1 MKSFAKFTVVIPLYN
16 HEKYIEEALLSVIN
30 QNYQIDEIIIIDDGS
45 KDGSYQKIH
54 NILSKHHQI
63 NLIRQEN
70 CGTAK
75 TLNRAIDMS
84 CSEWI
89 AVLNSDDSFLPTKIS
104 RCAEIAKEMPNVDLI
119 AGGINF
125 IDEQSNM
132 IKTGI
137 SREWMERSLDFL
149 KRSKS
154 FPISI
159 INENFIATTSNMVFK
174 KELWRDVQGFRN
186 FRYCNDLDF
195 LLRSHKNNNYFY
207 DLDYVHINYR
217 LHANNTIAED
227 VSRVRLERAFVSM
240 ENLSKLVAAETD
252 ISYVIEAVQ
261 NLKLA
266 EPMFIL
272 DIINNIY
279 NDDFTWE
286 KVENLLKNDQF
297 KRSLTF

>member
-104 RCAEIAKEMPNVDLI
+104 RCAEIAKEGYLS
-119 AGGINF
+119 A
-125 IDEQSNM
+125 QSLHE
-132 IKTGI
+132 IVVVQRQLLTQQ
-137 SREWMERSLDFL
+137 RWDQLF
-149 KRSKS
+149 S
-154 FPISI
+154 F
-159 INENFIATTSNMVFK
+159 
-174 KELWRDVQGFRN
+174 
-186 FRYCNDLDF
+186 
-195 LLRSHKNNNYFY
+195 
-207 DLDYVHINYR
+207 
-217 LHANNTIAED
+217 
-227 VSRVRLERAFVSM
+227 
-240 ENLSKLVAAETD
+240 ENL
-252 ISYVIEAVQ
+252 
-261 NLKLA
+261 
-266 EPMFIL
+266 
-272 DIINNIY
+272 INPA
-279 NDDFTWE
+279 FA
-286 KVENLLKNDQF
+286 K
-297 KRSLTF
+297 S